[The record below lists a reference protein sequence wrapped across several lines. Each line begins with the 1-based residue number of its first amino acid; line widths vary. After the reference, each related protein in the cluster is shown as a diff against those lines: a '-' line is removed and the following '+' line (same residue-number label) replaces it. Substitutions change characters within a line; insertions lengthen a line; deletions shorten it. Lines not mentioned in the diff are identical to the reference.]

1 MEEFNLKIVEDLIKL
16 AKNQEVKKL
25 KVSFKEFSV
34 FVDFTESNFLAPS
47 FKEKAGLKEQWGSSL
62 AKEQQTNSNKKTVT
76 APIIGTFY
84 NRPAPDKQPFVTVGD
99 KVKKG
104 DVLCIIESMKLMN
117 EIKSEFDGVVLKILV
132 ESGEVVEYNQP
143 IFILK

>member
-1 MEEFNLKIVEDLIKL
+1 MEEFNLKIVEDLIEL

-34 FVDFTESNFLAPS
+34 LIDFTEPKILTQN
-47 FKEKAGLKEQWGSSL
+47 FKENSNLKEQWL
-62 AKEQQTNSNKKTVT
+62 KKPEQEQEKEKQKTIT

-99 KVKKG
+99 RVKKG

-132 ESGEVVEYNQP
+132 ESGDVVEYDQP

>member
-1 MEEFNLKIVEDLIKL
+1 MTDFNLELVCKLIEL
-16 AKNQEVKKL
+16 AREKQVKKL

-34 FVDFTESNFLAPS
+34 LIDFTEPNFVAQN
-47 FKEKAGLKEQWGSSL
+47 FKPAETLK
-62 AKEQQTNSNKKTVT
+62 QQPTNNLKKQITKNQKTVV
-76 APIIGTFY
+76 APIVGTFY
-84 NRPAPDKQPFVTVGD
+84 KSPAPDKEPFVKVGD

-132 ESGEVVEYNQP
+132 ESGEAVEYNQP
-143 IFILK
+143 LIELN

>member
-1 MEEFNLKIVEDLIKL
+1 MEEFNLKIVKDLIEL
-16 AKNQEVKKL
+16 AKEQEVKKL

-34 FVDFTESNFLAPS
+34 FLDFSENQPSLQGLSLPNFEQTKTQD
-47 FKEKAGLKEQWGSSL
+47 FKANQKTQP
-62 AKEQQTNSNKKTVT
+62 QDQKTVT

-84 NRPAPDKQPFVTVGD
+84 DSPAPDKEAFIKVGD
-99 KVKKG
+99 RVKKG

-132 ESGEVVEYNQP
+132 KSGEAVEYNQP
-143 IFILK
+143 IIILK